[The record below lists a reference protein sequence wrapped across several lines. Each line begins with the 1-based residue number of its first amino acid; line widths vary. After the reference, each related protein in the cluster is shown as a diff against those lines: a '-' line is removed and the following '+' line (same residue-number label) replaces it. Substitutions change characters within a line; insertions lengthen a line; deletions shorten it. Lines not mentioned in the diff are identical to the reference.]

1 MRRVCLRA
9 LQAARAVR
17 RTERGDAVWRPQR
30 RSGPAHSWTCA
41 LAPSPPAPA
50 PPAARRPPLFSMP
63 SPIPQCDIQRGPRA
77 AAPLRLWEAAPGSAS
92 PTSACIAALVRTLA
106 ALPPRRRRH
115 VMPRR
120 QHTACLSAA
129 QGRRRH
135 KACTKAQSQL
145 DMSLSVRTGPAD
157 SRHPRW
163 AERADGCRVAPC
175 GEYNILL
182 VLFVCLSRRV
192 GACGAGRSLDTRG
205 PADLAAP
212 SRRGAMGGAWSRTWH
227 GAADTRHAGRAG
239 GRAGG
244 PELQQG
250 DAELHRPAR
259 EPQEHHAAPPPREVR
274 APPRLLMCGP
284 RSWRS
289 APRLGAESTRSRL
302 SQSRP
307 AADSVS
313 RLNHLSRLD
322 SLCSLSRSAPPAPR

>member
-1 MRRVCLRA
+1 M
-9 LQAARAVR
+9 
-17 RTERGDAVWRPQR
+17 WRPQR

-145 DMSLSVRTGPAD
+145 DMSCLSGRAQRTADTPDGQSGRTG
-157 SRHPRW
+157 
-163 AERADGCRVAPC
+163 VASPLAANTTF
-175 GEYNILL
+175 YLSY
-182 VLFVCLSRRV
+182 LFVCR
-192 GACGAGRSLDTRG
+192 GASA
-205 PADLAAP
+205 LAAL
-212 SRRGAMGGAWSRTWH
+212 
-227 GAADTRHAGRAG
+227 GAAST
-239 GRAGG
+239 
-244 PELQQG
+244 
-250 DAELHRPAR
+250 
-259 EPQEHHAAPPPREVR
+259 HAAPPTLPRRRVAER
-274 APPRLLMCGP
+274 WAARGAG
-284 RSWRS
+284 RGT
-289 APRLGAESTRSRL
+289 APRT
-302 SQSRP
+302 
-307 AADSVS
+307 
-313 RLNHLSRLD
+313 
-322 SLCSLSRSAPPAPR
+322 